1 LEDWILSF
9 ISDFGYL
16 GVFLLIMLENIF
28 PPIPSEV
35 ILTFSGFAT
44 TTTEMTKL
52 GVIIASTAG
61 ALLGAVIL
69 YWVGSFLSVEKM
81 EKIVDKYGK
90 LLQLKKQDIHRA
102 DKWFTRYGI
111 WTVLFC
117 RVIPLVRSLIS
128 IPAGMAKMKF
138 PLFLLFTFI
147 GTLIWNTVL
156 VNVGA
161 SVGSNWHVIATQMDL
176 FSNFVYAGIAI
187 VGLVFI
193 ILYLRLRSKR
203 KKTNFINK
211 KK

>member
-1 LEDWILSF
+1 
-9 ISDFGYL
+9 
-16 GVFLLIMLENIF
+16 MLENIF

-52 GVIIASTAG
+52 GVIVASTAG

-69 YWVGSFLSVEKM
+69 YWVGSLLSVEKM
-81 EKIVDKYGK
+81 EKIVGKYGK

-117 RVIPLVRSLIS
+117 RLIPLVRSLIS

-147 GTLIWNTVL
+147 GTLTWNTIL

-161 SVGSNWHVIATQMDL
+161 SVGGNWHVIVIQMDL

-187 VGLVFI
+187 VGLIFI
-193 ILYLRLRSKR
+193 ILYLRLRAKR
-203 KKTNFINK
+203 KKTNFINQK
-211 KK
+211 K